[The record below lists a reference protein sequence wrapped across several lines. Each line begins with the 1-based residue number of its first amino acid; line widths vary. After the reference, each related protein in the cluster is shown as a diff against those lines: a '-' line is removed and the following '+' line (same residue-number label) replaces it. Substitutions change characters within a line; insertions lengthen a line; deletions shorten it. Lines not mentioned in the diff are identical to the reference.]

1 MIRTL
6 CLCCFFGRRMMSN
19 GNDTMLDRSVTG
31 RREIQLSLLLE
42 DFAPEFETLTPA
54 CWSLARIMALLTLLG
69 SGEKSRSVSG
79 SSRGRPLRPP
89 RPRAPP
95 RGAEMGA
102 LIGIRVIGGSGP
114 PSRVMTSLGP
124 GLGPGTLGELEPGPW
139 GPGPGLG
146 PRKLK
151 DKRRSVE
158 TRLRQNYW
166 ANVYPNLYIPGYC
179 WFIIAL
185 AFAIS
190 YREEKHSQ
198 SMRIVKIQLS
208 PLTAW

>member
-1 MIRTL
+1 MDRAKSYRNKNKEMMIRTL

-79 SSRGRPLRPP
+79 SSLGRPLRPP
-89 RPRAPP
+89 RPLAPP

-114 PSRVMTSLGP
+114 PSSVITSLGP
-124 GLGPGTLGELEPGPW
+124 ALGELEPG
-139 GPGPGLG
+139 
-146 PRKLK
+146 
-151 DKRRSVE
+151 
-158 TRLRQNYW
+158 
-166 ANVYPNLYIPGYC
+166 A
-179 WFIIAL
+179 
-185 AFAIS
+185 
-190 YREEKHSQ
+190 
-198 SMRIVKIQLS
+198 
-208 PLTAW
+208 